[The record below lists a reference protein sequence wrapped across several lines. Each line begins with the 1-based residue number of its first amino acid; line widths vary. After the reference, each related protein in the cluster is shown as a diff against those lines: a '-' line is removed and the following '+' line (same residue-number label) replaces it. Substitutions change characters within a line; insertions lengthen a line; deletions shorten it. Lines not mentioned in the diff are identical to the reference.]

1 MLVRGTRHLS
11 YLQGL
16 EEDLMDPAAEEDD
29 APREEDPLTGTLVDT
44 LVETGSSEL
53 GLRHPNL
60 QAIFSGKRTKQRI
73 QVQAYH
79 T

>member
-1 MLVRGTRHLS
+1 MTD
-11 YLQGL
+11 
-16 EEDLMDPAAEEDD
+16 EKIDN
-29 APREEDPLTGTLVDT
+29 

-53 GLRHPNL
+53 GLRYPNL

-79 T
+79 M